1 MGPFELFDYVGN
13 GECFCAGLVLIAD
26 VTQFISEGWVEYA
39 DRGLVP
45 RELVAPVPLL
55 GKMVKDGHLG
65 RKTGKGFYDVSGSEA
80 EHANGSTRTPRP
92 RSGDKGVL

>member
-1 MGPFELFDYVGN
+1 MVLLTAAMGVGLRSCVALMPAVRVVRLCWERY
-13 GECFCAGLVLIAD
+13 GDLLARLTQD

-39 DRGLVP
+39 DRGLLP

-65 RKTGKGFYDVSGSEA
+65 RKTGKGFFDVRKAEGS
-80 EHANGSTRTPRP
+80 N
-92 RSGDKGVL
+92 